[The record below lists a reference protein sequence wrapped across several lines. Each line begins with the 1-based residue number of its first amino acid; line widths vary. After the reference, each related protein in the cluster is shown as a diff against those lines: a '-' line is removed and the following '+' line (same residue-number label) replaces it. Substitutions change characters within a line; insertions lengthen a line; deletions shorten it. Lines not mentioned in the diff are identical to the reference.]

1 MSIDSMIIYCTC
13 GNTRHAEDDCVVCAI
28 LGPRTKPT
36 KEVKMTTNLK
46 ATTVEIVRKEAAKEV
61 R

>member
-1 MSIDSMIIYCTC
+1 MSVDSMIIYCTC
-13 GNTRHAEDDCVVCAI
+13 GSKRHMKNDCVVCAI
-28 LGPRTKPT
+28 LGPETKPT